1 MAMLF
6 VAAIFLGGI
15 KFTISACLDSDLSY
29 AAKIDAV
36 KSVTWKSYN
45 VLVNSSDVV
54 GTVRP
59 FWKSTGFWCQ

>member
-1 MAMLF
+1 MLF

-15 KFTISACLDSDLSY
+15 NFASSVCLDSDLLY

-36 KSVTWKSYN
+36 KNVTWKTYN

-54 GTVRP
+54 GTLRP
-59 FWKSTGFWCQ
+59 FWKSTGFW